1 MKLPV
6 SVWSGYYYDLSPERA
21 LDTFLADGFTHTE
34 LSIEHAKM
42 LLERSGSVEK
52 IGREYASYAADL
64 EFSIPQGHLDM
75 DLELTER
82 KDLDELKKWLDLFRA
97 IGIKE
102 AVLHATGAYDES
114 HERQLALRGAA
125 VRELS
130 EHVAG
135 TGMVICLENLFSKP
149 MVWTADGI
157 LELIEAAGG
166 ADNLGICLDIGHQHR
181 VFSHGLSADTPRDF
195 IRKAGKR
202 LKALHVHDNM
212 GDKDDHLLPFAKKG
226 LDWKMFMQALEENGF
241 DGIFNLEILGENCA
255 PLAVRRMKLAY
266 ALKLTDY
273 LFSEEFK
280 NS

>member
-6 SVWSGYYYDLSPERA
+6 SVWSGYFWDLSPEA
-21 LDTFLADGFTHTE
+21 AVDEMLAAGLNHTE
-34 LSIEHAKM
+34 FSIEHARV
-42 LLERSGSVEK
+42 LLAREGSVEE
-52 IGREYASYAADL
+52 IGAAFAAYCAQRD
-64 EFSIPQGHLDM
+64 FTIPQGHLDM

-82 KDLDELKKWLDLFRA
+82 RDLDELKKWLDLFRA
-97 IGIKE
+97 IGIKK
-102 AVLHATGAYDES
+102 AVLHATGAYDEPY
-114 HERQLALRGAA
+114 ERQLALRGAA

-135 TGMVICLENLFSKP
+135 SDMVICLENLFSKP
-149 MVWTADGI
+149 MVQTAGGI

-195 IRKAGKR
+195 IQKAGKR

-241 DGIFNLEILGENCA
+241 DGIFNLEIPGENRG

-273 LFSEEFK
+273 LFSEEFM